1 MDVSFHT
8 ICRKLDNSVAVLIL
22 NVPYTLGVFLAAKQ
36 SPWFIVLSALCALLF
51 TPYLLGVAR
60 LIWRAGD
67 QLGRMLA
74 VLTVLAFTMVVVWGM
89 LGTLLSW
96 PFWLFLICWPV
107 MILLECCGLSH
118 ANNVRKKTRS

>member
-1 MDVSFHT
+1 MMRR
-8 ICRKLDNSVAVLIL
+8 IWAWLDNSIVVLLITFL
-22 NVPYTLGVFLAAKQ
+22 FSLGVVLADNI
-36 SPWFIVLSALCALLF
+36 SPWFLVLAALSALLWI
-51 TPYLLGVAR
+51 PYITGVAR

-89 LGTLLSW
+89 LGGLLSW